1 MDTVGSAFHRT
12 SAEGISLEVGGDLLT
27 FKGSREDGIG
37 SLFLDLVSPPG
48 GGPPPHT
55 DPSEELFFVVEGEI
69 DFLAPGPEG
78 VKTFHASAGDAFLIP
93 KGVAHTYRNS
103 GNADCRVI
111 VFFRDNE
118 HMQPFFEEL

>member
-1 MDTVGSAFHRT
+1 MGESVTFMPASGGKTYDVS
-12 SAEGISLEVGGDLLT
+12 GDLIT
-27 FKGSREDGIG
+27 IKGGAGEGLG
-37 SLFLDLVSPPG
+37 SLFLDETSPPG

-118 HMQPFFEEL
+118 HMQ